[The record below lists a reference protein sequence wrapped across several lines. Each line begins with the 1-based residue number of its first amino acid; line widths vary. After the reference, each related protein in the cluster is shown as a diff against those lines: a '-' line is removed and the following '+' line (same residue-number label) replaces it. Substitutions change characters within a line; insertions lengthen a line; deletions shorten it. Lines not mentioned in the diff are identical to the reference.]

1 MPGQTSKWHLE
12 TILGADVVQQGD
24 DTQEAAMERLDLLLG
39 EQDLTTITP
48 SAIDVTTSLVV
59 MYSRTYPTVPR
70 VFLSGPAMGFAIANQ
85 LNVWVSN
92 ELVDR
97 FTLNIRS
104 YNTVARDV
112 RWWARPG
119 VSW

>member
-1 MPGQTSKWHLE
+1 MPNTTPKWHIPYFLGGDPVE
-12 TILGADVVQQGD
+12 TIDGTSQSIAQV
-24 DTQEAAMERLDLLLG
+24 LDLLIG
-39 EQDLTTITP
+39 ETGLATITP
-48 SAIDVTTSLVV
+48 SAVDTTTSLVV
-59 MYSRTYPTVPR
+59 PYSRVYPVVPR

-92 ELVDR
+92 EAVDQ
-97 FTLNIRS
+97 FQLNIRS

-119 VSW
+119 TAW